1 MLKLKQ
7 YHGSIEISKFIVQ
20 KPPITSPIYHCMNR
34 PVPNICR
41 AQVDILPK
49 RVEVFSLHNWQSTII
64 GNLTPLLHFWHAPL
78 VVFQDHP

>member
-20 KPPITSPIYHCMNR
+20 KPPITSPIFHCINR
-34 PVPNICR
+34 TVPNICR

-49 RVEVFSLHNWQSTII
+49 RVEVFSLYNWQSTII
-64 GNLTPLLHFWHAPL
+64 ALLAGFRTL
-78 VVFQDHP
+78 VAFQDHP